1 MNAPTPTATIRTL
14 NELDHVRIA
23 KLVDAGNPAHA
34 AVQALLDNADL
45 VAPAEMAPDVVTM
58 RSRVRVAEAAG
69 AAGAPARELTLA
81 YPAEA
86 DAAQGQVSVLSPIG
100 TALLGAKV
108 GEVAHWTLPDG
119 RAAALRVEALLFQPE
134 ASGEYL
140 R

>member
-1 MNAPTPTATIRTL
+1 MNVPIPTATVRTL

-34 AVQALLDNADL
+34 HVQALLDNADL
-45 VAPAEMAPDVVTM
+45 VAPSDMAPDVVTM
-58 RSRVRVAEAAG
+58 RSRVRVADEAG
-69 AAGAPARELTLA
+69 ATARELTLA
-81 YPAEA
+81 YPSEA

-100 TALLGAKV
+100 TALLGARV
-108 GEVAHWTLPDG
+108 GEVAHWALPDG
-119 RAAALRVEALLFQPE
+119 RAAVLRVEALLFQPE